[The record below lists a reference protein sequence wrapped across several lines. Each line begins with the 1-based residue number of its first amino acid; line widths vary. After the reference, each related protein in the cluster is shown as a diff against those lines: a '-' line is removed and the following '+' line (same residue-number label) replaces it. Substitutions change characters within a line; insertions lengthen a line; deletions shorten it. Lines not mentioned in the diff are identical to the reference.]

1 MADFVAGDIG
11 VPACDVARAGRC
23 RVALRRRRAV
33 GGLLAVALS
42 IARRIWMVT
51 AVLAVIV
58 RSRGRCSDGS
68 RTYRGSIVRAPM
80 HSPMNPRNAA
90 RCERAPYTSVS
101 FVEGDN
107 DSP

>member
-1 MADFVAGDIG
+1 
-11 VPACDVARAGRC
+11 
-23 RVALRRRRAV
+23 
-33 GGLLAVALS
+33 
-42 IARRIWMVT
+42 
-51 AVLAVIV
+51 VIV

-90 RCERAPYTSVS
+90 RCERATDMSVS

-107 DSP
+107 DSPSG